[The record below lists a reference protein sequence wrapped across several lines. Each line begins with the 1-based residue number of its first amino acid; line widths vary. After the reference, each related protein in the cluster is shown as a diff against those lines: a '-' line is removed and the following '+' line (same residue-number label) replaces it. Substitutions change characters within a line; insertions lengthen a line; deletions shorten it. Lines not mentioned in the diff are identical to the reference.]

1 MFQVIIEDRN
11 APKVEKSIDGYSGFL
26 FYDDNGMPLVAMHWQ
41 HRFNHM
47 VGRYNDIYRMQ
58 MPNIIPH
65 VCRHTYCSNM
75 AKSGMNPKTLQYLM
89 GHSDISVTMNVYT
102 HIGFDDAEEELKRM
116 EDFRKAQ
123 EEVEQKKEKPMSQ
136 KMFKVVVP
144 SIIIVVWMLTCY
156 PVCNKAEGFDCFL
169 YWIIVGCPFGIRRM
183 CLWLIPK
190 NFGISGSIGIF
201 VLNCIIGGLIG
212 GVVLIFKIIGIA
224 GEFISIVTGHFW
236 TKSSKV
242 EIQNFWTFYPKVGQ
256 SGYGCSFIVR
266 MKGAEKAMESMKDM
280 DRVMEREIK
289 KGRTPLKFEQLGFG
303 DYSYN
308 EITSKE
314 KLLQVLSYLLRI
326 GEYETFAGKTIGN
339 NVYMDIRGKKV
350 VFKRTRL
357 TYERNNIFA
366 MIKRLAKKY
375 KPDYEGKVYLET
387 VRCFFTISEEELEKC
402 RYNYKCKDTYAFV
415 MSDRYIMALYTYC
428 LSARKAVAL
437 EDIELEGLSEAELS
451 MVKLESVREVL
462 FQALL
467 LDDVKFEDGKM
478 YAELCSILI
487 IE

>member
-1 MFQVIIEDRN
+1 M
-11 APKVEKSIDGYSGFL
+11 
-26 FYDDNGMPLVAMHWQ
+26 
-41 HRFNHM
+41 
-47 VGRYNDIYRMQ
+47 
-58 MPNIIPH
+58 
-65 VCRHTYCSNM
+65 
-75 AKSGMNPKTLQYLM
+75 
-89 GHSDISVTMNVYT
+89 
-102 HIGFDDAEEELKRM
+102 
-116 EDFRKAQ
+116 
-123 EEVEQKKEKPMSQ
+123 
-136 KMFKVVVP
+136 
-144 SIIIVVWMLTCY
+144 
-156 PVCNKAEGFDCFL
+156 
-169 YWIIVGCPFGIRRM
+169 
-183 CLWLIPK
+183 
-190 NFGISGSIGIF
+190 
-201 VLNCIIGGLIG
+201 
-212 GVVLIFKIIGIA
+212 
-224 GEFISIVTGHFW
+224 
-236 TKSSKV
+236 
-242 EIQNFWTFYPKVGQ
+242 
-256 SGYGCSFIVR
+256 
-266 MKGAEKAMESMKDM
+266 
-280 DRVMEREIK
+280 
-289 KGRTPLKFEQLGFG
+289 
-303 DYSYN
+303 
-308 EITSKE
+308 
-314 KLLQVLSYLLRI
+314 LSYLLRI
-326 GEYETFAGKTIGN
+326 GEYETFAGKTIRN

-402 RYNYKCKDTYAFV
+402 RYNYKGKDTYAFV